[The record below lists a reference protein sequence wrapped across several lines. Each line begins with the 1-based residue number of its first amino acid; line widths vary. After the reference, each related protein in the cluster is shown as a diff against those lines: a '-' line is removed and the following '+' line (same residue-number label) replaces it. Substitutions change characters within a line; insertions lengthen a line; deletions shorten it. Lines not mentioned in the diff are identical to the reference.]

1 MDDLVTR
8 LHDAKPPHHRKC
20 LQAADEI
27 ERLRAI
33 AEEIDAGHPVDA
45 FDIRIEATRIA
56 TQAEMIERGLTD
68 E

>member
-1 MDDLVTR
+1 MKA
-8 LHDAKPPHHRKC
+8 LHT
-20 LQAADEI
+20 I
-27 ERLRAI
+27 TERLRAI

-68 E
+68 D